1 MYIETDSRDAH
12 AILERVLFALPV
24 GLAREIRAV
33 GGSRLG
39 FPYGLCEIRL
49 RRHGACTM
57 LFYGESVRLLS
68 GVCKEEITAFLDR
81 VTEGSLYA
89 YRTAIADGYVPLGAG
104 VRLGVCG
111 VAGYDGDRLVG
122 VRDISSLAIRF
133 PFATPS
139 YKDELCSAFLS
150 ATSGML
156 IYSPPGEG
164 KTTALRALI
173 SSLSGRGRRI
183 AVVDERCE
191 LSFGDYRH
199 TEVDFLTGYRI
210 SEGIELATR
219 ALNPEIIVIDEIGA
233 RDAAPIRRTVRCGIP
248 VIATAHARDK
258 DELLSK
264 PWIREMINDGAFDLL
279 AGLFRGRIEVSRA
292 QEAV

>member
-111 VAGYDGDRLVG
+111 VAGYDGDRV
-122 VRDISSLAIRF
+122 SLTMIGPRIGCF
-133 PFATPS
+133 
-139 YKDELCSAFLS
+139 
-150 ATSGML
+150 G
-156 IYSPPGEG
+156 G
-164 KTTALRALI
+164 RALI
-173 SSLSGRGRRI
+173 FGSSVHGMGDM
-183 AVVDERCE
+183 VDGKH
-191 LSFGDYRH
+191 F
-199 TEVDFLTGYRI
+199 
-210 SEGIELATR
+210 
-219 ALNPEIIVIDEIGA
+219 
-233 RDAAPIRRTVRCGIP
+233 
-248 VIATAHARDK
+248 
-258 DELLSK
+258 
-264 PWIREMINDGAFDLL
+264 
-279 AGLFRGRIEVSRA
+279 
-292 QEAV
+292 